1 MKENEK
7 EELFQKLRVQEKI
20 QIGREISYNL
30 VLSYLKAQGKPIPK
44 RGLSTKLLNHY
55 LTQEKF
61 QKIVEALSFGKTLA
75 DIKKER
81 EQRTKDF
88 WGLI

>member
-1 MKENEK
+1 MIDEEVRKKQIEK
-7 EELFQKLRVQEKI
+7 RI

-44 RGLSTKLLNHY
+44 RGLSPKLLNHY

-61 QKIVEALSFGKTLA
+61 QKMVEALSFGKTLV